1 MNDYLISDPAERR
14 KRAQEKE
21 QWVLEFLRDEIYST
35 TAILAVE
42 MAVGERAARDVLA
55 RMEKRGLL
63 VRDEIR
69 FMGSRAIPLW
79 GITTA
84 GVLEGLTPEE
94 VASVNLRYHTP
105 GRVSPLTIEHT
116 LAVQRCRQYCE
127 LEMNCED
134 WVPTRRLPAQNEK
147 KNHPAR
153 WAVYPDGVLMRPS
166 TSGQLVPFAIEVE
179 RTRKTPL
186 RYVQIIR
193 GHLSNIEKNHYRRV
207 MYFCPRQKDCDSLQ
221 ALFLRLMQEKK
232 ITLWAGETQRY
243 GADECIKL
251 FHFKSMESFK

>member
-84 GVLEGLTPEE
+84 GV
-94 VASVNLRYHTP
+94 
-105 GRVSPLTIEHT
+105 
-116 LAVQRCRQYCE
+116 
-127 LEMNCED
+127 
-134 WVPTRRLPAQNEK
+134 
-147 KNHPAR
+147 
-153 WAVYPDGVLMRPS
+153 
-166 TSGQLVPFAIEVE
+166 
-179 RTRKTPL
+179 
-186 RYVQIIR
+186 
-193 GHLSNIEKNHYRRV
+193 
-207 MYFCPRQKDCDSLQ
+207 
-221 ALFLRLMQEKK
+221 
-232 ITLWAGETQRY
+232 
-243 GADECIKL
+243 
-251 FHFKSMESFK
+251 